1 MENIRK
7 ELIRQKR
14 SNEEILKSLDE
25 KELSRS
31 EYLDKVEIEGIIK
44 GLNIALGVLEKCRW
58 KSHSKEVLDMK
69 LYELLNVVISD
80 YMIGVNKGTEF
91 IEEFDSSN
99 IQKRTKYRESLVTSV
114 HILNEETIAI
124 NVEISW
130 WNSHSTGYQ
139 SGDSRLTTN
148 NYVVDT

>member
-1 MENIRK
+1 
-7 ELIRQKR
+7 
-14 SNEEILKSLDE
+14 
-25 KELSRS
+25 
-31 EYLDKVEIEGIIK
+31 
-44 GLNIALGVLEKCRW
+44 
-58 KSHSKEVLDMK
+58 MK

-130 WNSHSTGYQ
+130 WNSHFNGRSDQNVTTRQ
-139 SGDSRLTTN
+139 QRTSGDLRERCIIQTTKHHHL
-148 NYVVDT
+148 

>member
-1 MENIRK
+1 
-7 ELIRQKR
+7 
-14 SNEEILKSLDE
+14 
-25 KELSRS
+25 
-31 EYLDKVEIEGIIK
+31 
-44 GLNIALGVLEKCRW
+44 
-58 KSHSKEVLDMK
+58 MK

-130 WNSHSTGYQ
+130 WNSHFKQ
-139 SGDSRLTTN
+139 KNFANKLLRKE
-148 NYVVDT
+148 V